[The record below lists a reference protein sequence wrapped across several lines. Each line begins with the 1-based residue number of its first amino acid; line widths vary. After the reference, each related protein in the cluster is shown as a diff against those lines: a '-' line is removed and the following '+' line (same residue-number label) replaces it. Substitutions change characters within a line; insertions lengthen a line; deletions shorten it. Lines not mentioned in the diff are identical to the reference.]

1 VRALIADDDRST
13 TLMLSRTLERWGVDT
28 IVAHDGAEAWDM
40 AQSLRPSLGIFD
52 WMMPSLDGIELC
64 TRIRA
69 DETLLSGMYILLLTS
84 RDARAD
90 VVAGRDA
97 GADDYLVKPFDPDE
111 LRARVHVGIR
121 VIKLQDRLAER
132 VVELQEAL
140 ARVKQLHGLLPI
152 CSYCKR
158 IRSDENYWQQ
168 LESYVSQHSD
178 AQFSHSI
185 CPVCFEQ
192 VMAQFKTG

>member
-1 VRALIADDDRST
+1 VRALIADDDRAT

-28 IVAHDGAEAWDM
+28 IVAHDGAEAWEL
-40 AQSLRPSLGIFD
+40 AQSQRPSMGIFD

-84 RDARAD
+84 RDAHAD
-90 VVAGRDA
+90 VVAGLDA

-132 VVELQEAL
+132 VLELQEAL